1 VEKFKIEVKKR
12 DKVGKKYAKSIRR
25 EGLVPAIL
33 YKQGASMPLEL
44 KEGDLIHLFHQA
56 HSENLVTELHIIS
69 GGEKEIK
76 IAVLKDV
83 EHDILRG
90 SVIHVDFQEISL
102 DEIIK
107 IKVPVELKGEPIGV
121 KKDGGVLDHLL
132 WEVELECKA
141 ANVPSKIEVKVDG
154 LNIGD
159 VIHISDLELPQDSQV
174 IADPEQIVA
183 HVVAPREIVVEEE
196 EAEVDTASEPEVIG
210 EKRDDAEERETESSS
225 EEEDRAE

>member
-1 VEKFKIEVKKR
+1 MEKFKIEVKKR

-33 YKQGASMPLEL
+33 YKQGASVPLEL
-44 KEGDLIHLFHQA
+44 KERDLIHLFHQA

-69 GGEKEIK
+69 GEEREIK
-76 IAVLKDV
+76 TAVLKDV

-90 SVIHVDFQEISL
+90 NVIHVDFQEISL

-159 VIHISDLELPQDSQV
+159 AIHVSDLELPQESQV
-174 IADPEQIVA
+174 IAEPEQIVA
-183 HVVAPREIVVEEE
+183 HVVAPREIIIEE

-225 EEEDRAE
+225 EEEDKAE